1 MENIDSKAIGVQ
13 KSKCTVCTK
22 DRPCETCLMQT
33 LLVALENID
42 KLTGKMEKLEH
53 VIGLQSRR
61 IGNLEISSN
70 SEDSDK
76 DEKVSNKPSTREK
89 QANHL
94 QAVTVKSKTSR
105 VEQEKERQFKVLR
118 DKLGSIDRD
127 MSESSDSVNDTP
139 NLKSR
144 GEKNRSKRK
153 LYGKH
158 QVLCGQKKMGAI
170 VSEDSDTSTCS
181 SEVSS
186 EIRHRHRRQV
196 RSGAK
201 VKKRPVVKTELW
213 PHTIA
218 NEDDGDEV
226 TSESIGCAKFLSCF
240 TYIMMN
246 CGRVES
252 AGRISLLNAVTTI
265 MEYSFWTEARTFHNL
280 VMVKL
285 EQDRISWYTDF
296 TELAN
301 QFLDKKVRQSL
312 RYRELKTDN
321 SYYKSNSYKSGDKG
335 FGKFN
340 RHNFG
345 SPISNYNSNRNKA
358 LYSVVCWQWNN
369 GFCPYG
375 DRCKK

>member
-1 MENIDSKAIGVQ
+1 M
-13 KSKCTVCTK
+13 
-22 DRPCETCLMQT
+22 
-33 LLVALENID
+33 
-42 KLTGKMEKLEH
+42 
-53 VIGLQSRR
+53 
-61 IGNLEISSN
+61 
-70 SEDSDK
+70 
-76 DEKVSNKPSTREK
+76 
-89 QANHL
+89 
-94 QAVTVKSKTSR
+94 
-105 VEQEKERQFKVLR
+105 
-118 DKLGSIDRD
+118 
-127 MSESSDSVNDTP
+127 
-139 NLKSR
+139 
-144 GEKNRSKRK
+144 
-153 LYGKH
+153 
-158 QVLCGQKKMGAI
+158 CGQKKVGAI
-170 VSEDSDTSTCS
+170 LSEDSDTSTCS
-181 SEVSS
+181 SEVSG
-186 EIRHRHRRQV
+186 ETRHRHRRQV

-226 TSESIGCAKFLSCF
+226 TSESISCAKFLSCF

-265 MEYSFWTEARTFHNL
+265 LEYSFWTEARTFHNL

-301 QFLDKKVRQSL
+301 QVLDKKVRQSL

-335 FGKFN
+335 FGNFN

-345 SPISNYNSNRNKA
+345 SSSSNYNSNRNKA

-375 DRCKK
+375 DRCKKWHICRTCAEAGKPGETHKSSSHSDSSTQAGKNGPRV